1 MTETA
6 TAAEAAASK
15 EAPHEHPVKWGWIL
29 AQGIVTLILGTIA
42 FYFAT
47 VATLA
52 TVYMFG
58 GLMGAAGIIQIAE
71 SIADEDHK
79 WSQRLTNALIGIVYI
94 VTSMLIFID
103 PLAASVALTIL
114 IAALFIAIGVIRI
127 VTAWR
132 NRSKGWSW
140 LWLALFGL
148 VNIAFGLFVTFTLPV
163 SALWLI
169 GLMVSIEMIMHG
181 WILVVAALAARKA
194 QTVN

>member
-6 TAAEAAASK
+6 TAAETAASK
-15 EAPHEHPVKWGWIL
+15 AAPHEHPVKWGWIL
-29 AQGIVTLILGTIA
+29 AQGVVTLILGTIA

-103 PLAASVALTIL
+103 PLAASVALTII

-127 VTAWR
+127 ATAWR
-132 NRSKGWSW
+132 NRSRGWNW

-148 VNIAFGLFVTFTLPV
+148 VNVVFGLFVTFTLPA

-181 WILVVAALAARKA
+181 WILVAAALAARKVQNA
-194 QTVN
+194 R

>member
-15 EAPHEHPVKWGWIL
+15 AVPHEHPVKWGWIL

-103 PLAASVALTIL
+103 PLAASVALTII

-127 VTAWR
+127 LTAWR
-132 NRSKGWSW
+132 NRSRGWSW

-148 VNIAFGLFVTFTLPV
+148 VNVAFGLFVTFTLPA

-181 WILVVAALAARKA
+181 WILVAAALAARKEQSA
-194 QTVN
+194 G

>member
-1 MTETA
+1 MTETT

-15 EAPHEHPVKWGWIL
+15 DAPHEHPVKWGWIL

-103 PLAASVALTIL
+103 PLAASVALTII

-181 WILVVAALAARKA
+181 WILVAAALAARKA
-194 QTVN
+194 QTAN

>member
-15 EAPHEHPVKWGWIL
+15 DASHEHPVKWGWIL

-71 SIADEDHK
+71 SIADDDHK

-103 PLAASVALTIL
+103 PLAASVALTII

-148 VNIAFGLFVTFTLPV
+148 VNIGSDGV
-163 SALWLI
+163 
-169 GLMVSIEMIMHG
+169 HRDDH
-181 WILVVAALAARKA
+181 ARLDPRGRRTGRA
-194 QTVN
+194 QGADRKLTRRKRPWSWE